1 MKAIEQVISSS
12 RKTHCKLH
20 KYKIGQQKGW
30 QSQAGRLCLHI
41 LPKPFIWQL
50 MPDVEG
56 KRLDQQVHP
65 KPQLLHG
72 HFTKTQHTSL
82 SLLEIC

>member
-12 RKTHCKLH
+12 RKTYCKLH
-20 KYKIGQQKGW
+20 KYKIGRQKGW

-41 LPKPFIWQL
+41 FSKHQL